1 MKKAIPSE
9 YKKTIHDINYKGL
22 KDSGIKCLIF
32 DLDNTLTNM
41 DTNIPDDKTV
51 KLIERLKKDFDI
63 YILSNNHNKKRL
75 NEVSG
80 ILNIPYV
87 ALALKPSKIGFA
99 RVLKRVNAKREEVC
113 VIGDQ
118 IVTDIIG
125 GNRLKA
131 TTVLVE
137 PLGKRDLKITSFNR
151 FLEKKIIK
159 RLEKQDKFKKG
170 EYYDKRG

>member
-22 KDSGIKCLIF
+22 KESGIKCLIF
-32 DLDNTLTNM
+32 DLDNTLTKM

-51 KLIERLKKDFDI
+51 KLIEKLKKDFNI

-75 NEVSG
+75 NE
-80 ILNIPYV
+80 
-87 ALALKPSKIGFA
+87 
-99 RVLKRVNAKREEVC
+99 
-113 VIGDQ
+113 DQ

-137 PLGKRDLKITSFNR
+137 PLGKKDLKITSFNR